1 MCFPTPMLNGRPDL
15 RAMSAKTLQ
24 RNTTPAQ
31 APRAAAQVSQDIS
44 AAQDD
49 EEVVCQRLR
58 MARIEHGLTL
68 DALAEKSGFTKG
80 YLSKIENGKKAPPIG
95 SLARIA
101 RAMGMELSYFFSDPN
116 QTETAAVE
124 DVDRPISLVHHWERK
139 PVVRGGSAYG
149 YDYVSLAHK
158 KQHKLMDPFMFTFPS
173 ATDLDFF
180 FEHGGEEFV
189 FLLSGKVEFEFK
201 LHGKLQRYV
210 LEAGDSLYF
219 ESGTP
224 HRGRALEG
232 DAQAI
237 VVVTEPSEPKI

>member
-1 MCFPTPMLNGRPDL
+1 
-15 RAMSAKTLQ
+15 MSAKAFQ
-24 RNTTPAQ
+24 RNTPPAPVPRVSAQ
-31 APRAAAQVSQDIS
+31 APQNTS
-44 AAQDD
+44 AGLDD
-49 EEVVCQRLR
+49 EEIVCQRLR

-101 RAMGMELSYFFSDPN
+101 RAMGMELSYFFTDPA
-116 QTETAAVE
+116 QAETTAIE
-124 DVDRPISLVHHWERK
+124 EVDRPVSVVHHWERK

-158 KQHKLMDPFMFTFPS
+158 RQHKLMDPFMFTFPS

-180 FEHGGEEFV
+180 FEHTGEEFV

-201 LHGKLQRYV
+201 LNGKLQRYV

-237 VVVTEPSEPKI
+237 VVVTEPSEPKAE